1 MQKEARPF
9 KRIWPAQLALFY
21 NVIILFSVVLNLSW
35 VETRAAGG
43 QYTDFPLSIRILYLF
58 MSIGTSILIF
68 YLRKLTSERVTSQD
82 IKFARYLGWLF
93 IVSTILQLISRSPD
107 EQWNAIPAAVIATT
121 FLLISRRG

>member
-58 MSIGTSILIF
+58 MAIGTAILIF

-82 IKFARYLGWLF
+82 IKFARYLSWLF